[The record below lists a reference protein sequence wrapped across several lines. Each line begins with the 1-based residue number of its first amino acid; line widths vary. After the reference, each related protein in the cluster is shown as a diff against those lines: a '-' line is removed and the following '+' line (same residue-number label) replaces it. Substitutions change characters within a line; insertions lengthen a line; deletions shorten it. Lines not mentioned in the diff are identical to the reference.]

1 MTLSHIFLLT
11 FFNFLQLDIE
21 VLLLKYLHMKNI
33 LVFCFLLFVTGYAKA
48 QFKFLA
54 LNSSN
59 QYKAKIFVA
68 NCADGACGGRAT
80 IILYNKATETELQ
93 TFNSVDL
100 DFSLTEKQNANLG
113 WLDLGKYQT
122 PLIFGDF
129 NFDGLEDIAIRN
141 GSNGAYSGPSYD
153 IYLNSIVSK
162 FILNKELTKL
172 ASENLG
178 MFDVD
183 RKLKQLAIHQKDGCC
198 YDKTINYTFEDKK
211 GLIETSSIIEDS
223 SIGDD
228 VTVITQKTVDGKI
241 KKTVQ
246 KFKIKDY
253 YKQ

>member
-1 MTLSHIFLLT
+1 
-11 FFNFLQLDIE
+11 
-21 VLLLKYLHMKNI
+21 MKKI
-33 LVFCFLLFVTGYAKA
+33 LVFCLFLLFATGYAKA

-68 NCADGACGGRAT
+68 NCADGSCGGKAT
-80 IILYNKATETELQ
+80 IILYDKATDAELQ
-93 TFNSVDL
+93 TFNSTDL
-100 DFSLTEKQNANLG
+100 DFNLNEKQNANIG

-122 PLIFGDF
+122 PLVFGDF
-129 NFDGLEDIAIRN
+129 NFDGLEDVAVRN
-141 GSNGAYSGPSYD
+141 GSNGAYKEPSYD
-153 IYLNSIVSK
+153 VYLNSTNNK
-162 FILNKELTKL
+162 FILNNELTKL

-198 YDKTINYTFEDKK
+198 YDKTINYMFDSKK
-211 GLIETSSIIEDS
+211 GLIEASSVIEDS

-228 VTVITQKTVDGKI
+228 VTVITQKMVDGKV
-241 KKTVQ
+241 KRTVQ